1 MLCSAIMFQKLRSL
15 LSRPS
20 APSVRFQVLS
30 DLHLEINQRYSS
42 FEIPVCANSL
52 ILAGDVGRLADY
64 DGYLQFLQKQ
74 TEWFEAVFLVLGNH
88 EFYKE
93 FFTAGLEKA
102 KQLEQEP
109 SLNGRLILLHQR
121 RYDIPDSHVTILG
134 CTLWSKIPNEARD
147 IVKSTIQDFRQIQ
160 DWTVDDHNA
169 AHDADHAWLLREIQ
183 SICEENQKL
192 RKQDQPRTILV
203 VTHHAPSLRKTSSP
217 QHENNPWSCA
227 FGTDLLSHTA
237 VGVRVWVF
245 GHTHYT
251 TEFVY
256 RGTNI
261 VSNQRGYVLGVDLEK
276 TRNGFDVGKVIYV

>member
-1 MLCSAIMFQKLRSL
+1 MLQKVRSL
-15 LSRPS
+15 IGRPS
-20 APSVRFQVLS
+20 APSVSFQILS
-30 DLHLEINQRYSS
+30 DLHLEIKQQYSS
-42 FEIPVCANSL
+42 FEIPVRANSI

-64 DGYLQFLQKQ
+64 DGCLEFLQKQ
-74 TEWFEAVFLVLGNH
+74 TERFETVFLVLGNH

-93 FFTAGLEKA
+93 SFKTGLQKA
-102 KQLEQEP
+102 KQLEREP

-134 CTLWSKIPNEARD
+134 CTLWSKVPNEARD
-147 IVKSTIQDFRQIQ
+147 IVSSKIQDFRLIQ

-183 SICEENQKL
+183 SIFKENQKL
-192 RKQDQPRTILV
+192 RKQEQPRTILV

-237 VGVRVWVF
+237 VGVKVWVF

-256 RGTNI
+256 RGTNV
-261 VSNQRGYVLGVDLEK
+261 VSNQRGYVLGGDSEK
-276 TRNGFDVGKVIYV
+276 TKKNGFDVGKVIHV